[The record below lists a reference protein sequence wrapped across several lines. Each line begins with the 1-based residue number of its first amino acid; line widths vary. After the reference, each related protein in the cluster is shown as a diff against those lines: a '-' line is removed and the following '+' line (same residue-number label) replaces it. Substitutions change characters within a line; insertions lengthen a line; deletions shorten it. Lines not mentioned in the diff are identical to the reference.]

1 MEKSP
6 KKARHIF
13 VVSDATGETAERMT
27 QAALSQF
34 THTRTVVTCHRY
46 IRTKHQLEEIL
57 LKAKAENG
65 LILYTLVSDE
75 IRKALGER
83 TVAHEIPAVD
93 LMGPLLTAMAGFLR
107 TSPQSLPGLLHKVDT
122 EYFRRIEAVQFTVKH
137 DDGQNLQS
145 IDQADII
152 LVGAS
157 RTAKT
162 PLSMYLAHYGFKVAN
177 VPIILNLPPPRDLFM
192 IEPSRVVGLLID
204 PERLMEVRQARLRKL
219 KQSVTGYAD
228 LSLVSQELDYCREIY
243 NQNRGWH
250 VLEVTGRAVEEV
262 ASDILS
268 IVKGNNPL
276 QSQKS
281 KSNF

>member
-1 MEKSP
+1 MEKTP

-46 IRTKHQLEEIL
+46 IRNKQQLEDIL
-57 LKAKAENG
+57 IKAKAENG
-65 LILYTLVSDE
+65 LILYTLVSDD
-75 IRKALGER
+75 IRKALRER

-93 LMGPLLTAMAGFLR
+93 LMGPLLTTMAGFLR

-122 EYFRRIEAVQFTVKH
+122 EYFLRIEAVQFTVKH
-137 DDGQNLQS
+137 DDGQNLPT

-177 VPIILNLPPPRDLFM
+177 I
-192 IEPSRVVGLLID
+192 RVVGLLID

-228 LSLVSQELDYCREIY
+228 LSLVSQELDYCRELY

-250 VLEVTGRAVEEV
+250 ILDVTGRAVEEV

-268 IVKGNNPL
+268 ILKGNNPL

-281 KSNF
+281 KSIS